1 MRTLDASC
9 SKGDPADAS
18 RSRVWRAAH
27 RARTWLPSQSRSVLA
42 SPQMNAASP
51 SNNAPS
57 VAGISGLALHVP
69 RPRVDL
75 RRFAGWT
82 GADPGKLAAVIGD
95 AFRVPQPDENV
106 YTLAAAA
113 ALRLIDAYAIAPE
126 KVGMLALG
134 TESST
139 DNAVGAVIVRGMV
152 DDALVAQGR
161 RPLPRDVEV
170 PELKHACLGGMY
182 ALKHALRYAQ
192 TDGSD
197 RVAIVVA
204 ADIAQYERGSTGE
217 PTQGAGAVAMLVE
230 QHARLLQIDLRRAGS
245 SSDERGWDF
254 RKPFARHFMDEY
266 PSKGHASHDFP
277 VFNGRYSTVC
287 YVDAVLH
294 ALGSQHARTG
304 EDPRAL
310 LGDAAA
316 ILMHRPYEKMPM
328 AALGIAWV
336 WAHVIAGDRDA
347 LESACRKA
355 DVSWDALVAE
365 LAADARLRDRVRDQ
379 GPEYDP
385 LPRTAAVAK
394 HAVQA
399 DGFVQRVRAATS
411 FGSKAVRELG
421 NLYTASLPAWI
432 AAALADAHARE
443 LDWTDRQLVL
453 VGYGSGDAAEVW
465 PARVSPTWREA
476 AAKIDIE
483 TAFAGAID
491 LEQGDYEALHDR
503 RMPARK
509 LPRPTPFAIAGR
521 GRRYDAGW
529 QDAGIE
535 HYEVV

>member
-1 MRTLDASC
+1 MS
-9 SKGDPADAS
+9 P
-18 RSRVWRAAH
+18 VNI
-27 RARTWLPSQSRSVLA
+27 ARD
-42 SPQMNAASP
+42 P
-51 SNNAPS
+51 SNLPA
-57 VAGISGLALHVP
+57 AGLSGLALHVP

-75 RRFAGWT
+75 RQFAQWT
-82 GADPGKLAAVIGD
+82 GADPSKLAAVIGD

-113 ALRLIDAYAIAPE
+113 ALRLIDDYAIAPE

-139 DNAVGAVIVRGMV
+139 DNAVGAVIVRGMI
-152 DDALVAQGR
+152 DDALVRQGR

-170 PELKHACLGGMY
+170 PETKHACLGGMY
-182 ALKHALRYAQ
+182 ATKAALRYVQ
-192 TDGSD
+192 TDGAD
-197 RVAIVVA
+197 RVAIVIA

-230 QHARLLQIDLRRAGS
+230 PHARLLEIDLRRAGS

-294 ALGSQHARTG
+294 ALGSVYARTG
-304 EDPRAL
+304 ADPRAL
-310 LGDAAA
+310 LSDAAA
-316 ILMHRPYEKMPM
+316 ILMHRPYERMPM
-328 AALGIAWV
+328 AALGVAWV
-336 WAHVIAGDRDA
+336 WAHVIADDRAA
-347 LESACRKA
+347 LEPACRAA
-355 DVSWDALVAE
+355 DVSWEALVQE
-365 LAADARLRDRVRDQ
+365 LAADARLRDNVRDQ
-379 GPEYDP
+379 GPDYDP
-385 LPRTAAVAK
+385 LVRATLVAK
-394 HAVQA
+394 HAVKSDA
-399 DGFVQRVRAATS
+399 FVQRVRVATS

-443 LDWTDRQLVL
+443 LDWTGRELVL

-465 PARVSPTWREA
+465 PARVVEGWREA
-476 AAKIDIE
+476 AARIRIDA
-483 TAFAGAID
+483 AFAGAID
-491 LEQGDYEALHDR
+491 LDQGDYEALHDR
-503 RMPARK
+503 RMPPRS
-509 LPRPTPFAIAGR
+509 LPRPQPFAIAGR